1 VPEVSWA
8 WRREI
13 MIGSKL
19 SLMDQI
25 EIDACNWYRYDGR
38 CELTKVEC
46 DYKGYGGKG
55 YCEGCCRAG

>member
-1 VPEVSWA
+1 
-8 WRREI
+8 
-13 MIGSKL
+13 MIGSKI
-19 SLMDQI
+19 SLMDQM
-25 EIDACNWYRYDGR
+25 EIDACNWYRYDGL